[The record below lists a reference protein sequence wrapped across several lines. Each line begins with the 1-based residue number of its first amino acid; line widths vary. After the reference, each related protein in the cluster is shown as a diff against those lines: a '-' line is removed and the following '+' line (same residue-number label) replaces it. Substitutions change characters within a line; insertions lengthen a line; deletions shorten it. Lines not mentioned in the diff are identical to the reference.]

1 MSTILIT
8 GASSGIGAALAKA
21 YAKEGEIL
29 YLLGRDLVRLEKVAD
44 QCAALGARV
53 FTETLEVRDQKKA
66 RDFLEK
72 IDQANPIDLAILN
85 AGISNFGKEETEER
99 VRTLFD
105 VNVMGLLNT
114 LFPILNGMKTRKKGQ
129 IALMSSLAS
138 FKGIAGKGAYAGTK
152 AAIRLY
158 GEGLRESLKK
168 DGILLSVICPGF
180 VDTPLTKP
188 NKFPMPF
195 LMKPEK
201 AARLIKEGLAK
212 DKPRI
217 AFPLPL
223 YVLALSAQ
231 ILPQCLTAWVARRF
245 MKQS

>member
-21 YAKEGEIL
+21 YAKKGETL
-29 YLLGRDLVRLEKVAD
+29 WLLGRDLVRLEKVAD
-44 QCAALGARV
+44 QCAALGAKV
-53 FTETLEVRDQKKA
+53 FTETFDVRDKQKS
-66 RDFLEK
+66 RTLLEK
-72 IDQANPIDLAILN
+72 IDQANPVDLAVLN
-85 AGISNFGKEETEER
+85 AGISNFGEAETEER

-105 VNVMGLLNT
+105 VNVTGLLNT
-114 LFPILNGMKTRKKGQ
+114 LFPILDGMKARRRGQ

-152 AAIRLY
+152 AAVRLY

-188 NKFPMPF
+188 NNFPMPF
-195 LMKPEK
+195 LMNPER
-201 AARLIKEGLAK
+201 AACLIKEGLSK
-212 DKPRI
+212 NKPRI

-223 YVLALSAQ
+223 YALALTAQ
-231 ILPQCLTAWVARRF
+231 ILPQGLTAFIAGRF